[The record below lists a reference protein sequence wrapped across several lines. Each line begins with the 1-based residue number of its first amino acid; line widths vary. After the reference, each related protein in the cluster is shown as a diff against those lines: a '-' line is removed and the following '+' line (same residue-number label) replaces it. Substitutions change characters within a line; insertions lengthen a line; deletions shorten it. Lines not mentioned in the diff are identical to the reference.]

1 MAIRSLNI
9 HMLMDKRF
17 VSNLVLAEKR
27 RALSELVEYAGKN
40 SVFISHDDNYAL
52 TDS

>member
-1 MAIRSLNI
+1 
-9 HMLMDKRF
+9 MDKMF

>member
-1 MAIRSLNI
+1 
-9 HMLMDKRF
+9 MDKRF
-17 VSNLVLAEKR
+17 ASNLMLAEKR
-27 RALSELVEYAGKN
+27 RALSELVEYAEKN